1 MEVTFN
7 NPKNP
12 QITSLTV
19 KRLVDK
25 PEKKTVVAVV
35 KEQKGK
41 ISLWEGAAYDAI
53 GQWTDSDVVAR
64 LNELYNN

>member
-12 QITSLTV
+12 QIASLTV

-25 PEKKTVVAVV
+25 PEKKTVVAIV

-41 ISLWEGAAYDAI
+41 IALWEGAAYDAI